1 MSTTRILAIT
11 ASTRP
16 GRLGP
21 AVTDWFR
28 RATRDAAAGV
38 TVETADLATIGL
50 PLLDEPEHP
59 SSGRY
64 VHEHT
69 RAWSRTVA
77 AADAFVV
84 VTPEYNYGMP
94 ASLKNAIDYL
104 YDEWA
109 WKPVA
114 FVSYGNTSAGTR
126 GVQMSKQVATTVRL
140 VPIGATVALRIADSV
155 DPDGAVA
162 PGPGYDESA
171 RGLLAELVR
180 VAGALRPLREPAGT
194 EGAPLPDLVLSPAGP
209 ADLAEL
215 LVLQRACWVEEA
227 LANDS
232 LEIAALRESAAD
244 LAAALD
250 GWRGWV
256 VRRQGRLVAAVR
268 ARAEAGSWDIGR
280 LMVAPDLAGHGVGRW
295 LLDFVE
301 RQAPADSTRYALFTG
316 ARSTR
321 NIRLY
326 ERAGYRL
333 TPPPEGADPLA
344 VHLTKPAHTA
354 VPA

>member
-1 MSTTRILAIT
+1 MSTTRILLIV

-21 AVTDWFR
+21 AVADWFLR
-28 RATRDAAAGV
+28 TTRDATGASIEV
-38 TVETADLATIGL
+38 ADLATVGL

-59 SSGRY
+59 ATGRY

-109 WKPVA
+109 WKPIG

-140 VPIGATVALRIADSV
+140 VPIGATVALRIADNV
-155 DPDGAVA
+155 DEGGAA
-162 PGPGYDESA
+162 RPGPAFSAGA
-171 RGLLAELVR
+171 RGLVAELTR
-180 VAGALRPLREPAGT
+180 VAEALRPLRAPAGT
-194 EGAPLPDLVLSPAGP
+194 PGAPLPDLVLSPAGP
-209 ADLAEL
+209 DDLAEL
-215 LVLQRACWVEEA
+215 LVMQRACWVQEA

-232 LEIAALRESAAD
+232 LEIGALRESAAD
-244 LAAALD
+244 LATSLRD
-250 GWRGWV
+250 WRTWV
-256 VRRQGRLVAAVR
+256 VRRGGRLVGAVR
-268 ARAEAGSWDIGR
+268 ARAGGDSWNIGR

-301 RQAPADSTRYALFTG
+301 RQAPAGTTRYALFTG
-316 ARSTR
+316 ARSAR
-321 NIRLY
+321 NIRMY
-326 ERAGYRL
+326 ERAGYRSA
-333 TPPPEGADPLA
+333 PPSTGADPLA
-344 VHLTKPAHTA
+344 VHLTKP
-354 VPA
+354 VPAALPA